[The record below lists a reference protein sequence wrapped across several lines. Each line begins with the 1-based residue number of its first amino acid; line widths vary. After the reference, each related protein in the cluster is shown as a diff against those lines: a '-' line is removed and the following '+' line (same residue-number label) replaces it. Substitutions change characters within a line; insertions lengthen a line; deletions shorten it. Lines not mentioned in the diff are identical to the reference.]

1 MWGTLSIW
9 LREDCERPVP
19 SLSSLPSCGL
29 PIAQSPSVPR
39 PLSPCLGS
47 PILCSAQL
55 NSSCGSR
62 RRAMSQLPFTER
74 GGHCQAAVALPAR
87 GRGDGAGQACGA
99 PGKAPQGTL
108 SPLPP
113 AEGPPALNCPADTHG
128 LSGLLIGEPRALHNT
143 ASEPRNWCPELRS
156 LTLLRLCAKA
166 RRERTLPT
174 LHPHPPGPQATWGPM
189 M

>member
-1 MWGTLSIW
+1 
-9 LREDCERPVP
+9 
-19 SLSSLPSCGL
+19 
-29 PIAQSPSVPR
+29 
-39 PLSPCLGS
+39 
-47 PILCSAQL
+47 
-55 NSSCGSR
+55 
-62 RRAMSQLPFTER
+62 MSQLPFKKEVGT
-74 GGHCQAAVALPAR
+74 AR
-87 GRGDGAGQACGA
+87 LRWLFQPEGEGA

-143 ASEPRNWCPELRS
+143 ASEPRNWFPELWS

-174 LHPHPPGPQATWGPM
+174 PHPHPPGPQATWGPM